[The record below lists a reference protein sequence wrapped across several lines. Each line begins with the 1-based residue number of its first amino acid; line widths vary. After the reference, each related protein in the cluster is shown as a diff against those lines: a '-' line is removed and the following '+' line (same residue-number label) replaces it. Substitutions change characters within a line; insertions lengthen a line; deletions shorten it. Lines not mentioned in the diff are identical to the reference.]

1 MATVPTPLLR
11 DSLVNF
17 IPPSHQMLGPSNFGN
32 SNFGPRAK
40 LSWKLT
46 RGHDTGRREGERRK
60 RRRKRGYIYDR
71 VYTHGPSL
79 DDRLGREYS

>member
-46 RGHDTGRREGERRK
+46 RGHDTGRREREENGEESEDI
-60 RRRKRGYIYDR
+60 YIR
-71 VYTHGPSL
+71 PSVYTRSL
-79 DDRLGREYS
+79 SR

>member
-46 RGHDTGRREGERRK
+46 RGHDTGRREEKKGREKKTEKKARI
-60 RRRKRGYIYDR
+60 YIR
-71 VYTHGPSL
+71 PSVYTRSL
-79 DDRLGREYS
+79 SR